1 MTREKELTLSKI
13 GFILTTGP
21 WQHQNWETVVNIAA
35 AALDKGH
42 QVIMYLYLDG
52 VYNPMK
58 HQALEGFDTMPKDSF
73 ARLIAR
79 GARIIVCAD
88 ASSARGLKGGECFI
102 EGVEMGA
109 LPELADLVG
118 EVDRFIA
125 L

>member
-1 MTREKELTLSKI
+1 M
-13 GFILTTGP
+13 LTTGP
-21 WQHQNWETVVNIAA
+21 WQHQNWETAVNIAA
-35 AALDKGH
+35 AALEGGH
-42 QVIMYLYLDG
+42 QVLIYLYLDG
-52 VYNPMK
+52 VYNPIK

-73 ARLIAR
+73 ARLIAQ

-88 ASSARGLKGGECFI
+88 ASGARGVEGDRSFI